1 MEKTF
6 LVLAAGL
13 GTRMKSNLPKVL
25 HSFDNKP
32 IIYNILN
39 KLKDINSFDIKV
51 VVGHKKEL
59 VIDSINEWGNINNI
73 KVEFIEQKVL
83 KGSGEAVIESLDSIR
98 RYETVVILS
107 GDVPLI
113 KRNTLVKMIRDF
125 EHKKADVVLLTAF
138 LDDPSNY
145 GRIIRDKRGRIT
157 AITEE
162 SELSD
167 EEHSIREI
175 NSGIY
180 IFNVKK
186 LSAALRCIK
195 PKGPKR
201 EIFLTDVVNEIYKK
215 GGVIS
220 SVSVK
225 DSDEV
230 YGPNS
235 KEALVDL
242 EKRYYVKN
250 AKEHLENG
258 VIIKSMDLTW
268 ISEDVKIGR
277 DSVIYPNTYIYG
289 KTVIGENCVIGPD
302 VIIEDSV
309 INDNSN
315 IKAFCVISD
324 SVVGENA
331 SVGPFSH
338 IRPQS
343 NIGQSAKIGNF
354 CEIKKSN
361 IGARSKVQH
370 LSYIGDTEMGSDV
383 NIGAGTITCN
393 YDGIKKNKTVIADGA
408 FIGSNTNLVAPIN
421 VGKNSLIGAG
431 STITDD
437 VPDNA
442 LAIAR
447 TRQIIK
453 EKKR

>member
-39 KLKDINSFDIKV
+39 KLKGISGFDIKV

-59 VIDSINEWGNINNI
+59 VIDSINRWGNINNI
-73 KVEFIEQKVL
+73 EVEFIEQKVL

-113 KRNTLVKMIRDF
+113 KRSTLVKMIRDF

-180 IFNVKK
+180 VFNVKK
-186 LSAALRCIK
+186 LSAALKCIK

-201 EIFLTDVVNEIYKK
+201 EIFLTDVVNEVYKK

-250 AKEHLENG
+250 AKKHLGNG
-258 VIIKSMDLTW
+258 VIIKSTDLTW

-289 KTVIGENCVIGPD
+289 KTVIGENCLIGPD

-309 INDNSN
+309 INNNSN

-324 SVVGENA
+324 SVVGENV

-343 NIGQSAKIGNF
+343 NIGQFAKIGNF

-361 IGARSKVQH
+361 IGVRSKVQH

-393 YDGIKKNKTVIADGA
+393 YDGIKKNKTVIGDGA
-408 FIGSNTNLVAPIN
+408 FIGSNTNLVAPVN

-437 VPDNA
+437 VSDNA

-447 TRQIIK
+447 ARQIIK

>member
-6 LVLAAGL
+6 LVLGAGL

-25 HSFDNKP
+25 HSFDNRP
-32 IIYNILN
+32 IIYNILDE
-39 KLKDINSFDIKV
+39 LKGIKGFDIKI

-59 VIDSINEWGNINNI
+59 VVDSVKRWSSNNI
-73 KVEFIEQKVL
+73 DVEFIEQKVL
-83 KGSGEAVIESLDSIR
+83 KGSGEAVIESLNSIIK
-98 RYETVVILS
+98 YETVLILS

-113 KRNTLVKMIRDF
+113 KRSTLLKMIKNF
-125 EHKKADVVLLTAF
+125 ERKKADVVLLTAF

-145 GRIIRDKRGRIT
+145 GRIIRDKRGHIT

-167 EEHSIREI
+167 EERSIREI

-180 IFNVKK
+180 VFKTK
-186 LSAALRCIK
+186 RLYEALKYIK
-195 PKGPKR
+195 PKGPKK
-201 EIFLTDVVNEIYKK
+201 EIFITDVIAEINKS
-215 GGVIS
+215 GGLIS

-225 DSDEV
+225 DADEV

-235 KEALVDL
+235 KEALVEL
-242 EKRYYVKN
+242 EKRYYIKN
-250 AKEHLENG
+250 AKKHLGNG
-258 VIIKSMDLTW
+258 VIIKSTDLTY
-268 ISEDVKIGR
+268 ISEDVKIGM

-289 KTVIGENCVIGPD
+289 NTVIGENCVIGPN
-302 VIIEDSV
+302 VIIENSV
-309 INDNSN
+309 IKDNSN
-315 IKAFCVISD
+315 IKAFCVILD
-324 SVVGENA
+324 SVVRENA

-338 IRPQS
+338 LRPQS
-343 NIGQSAKIGNF
+343 DIGQFAKIGNF
-354 CEIKKSN
+354 CEIKKSK
-361 IGARSKVQH
+361 IGERSKVQH

-393 YDGIKKNKTVIADGA
+393 YDGIKKNKTVISDGA
-408 FIGSNTNLVAPIN
+408 FIGSNTNLVAPVKI
-421 VGKNSLIGAG
+421 GKNSLIGAG

-437 VPDNA
+437 VSDNA

-447 TRQIIK
+447 AKQIIK

>member
-39 KLKDINSFDIKV
+39 KLKGISGFDIKV

-59 VIDSINEWGNINNI
+59 VIDSINKWGNINNI

-138 LDDPSNY
+138 LDNPSNY

-180 IFNVKK
+180 VFNVKK
-186 LSAALRCIK
+186 LSAALKCIK

-309 INDNSN
+309 INNNSN

-324 SVVGENA
+324 SVVGENV

-343 NIGQSAKIGNF
+343 NIGQFAKIGNF

-361 IGARSKVQH
+361 IGVRSKVQH

-393 YDGIKKNKTVIADGA
+393 YDGIKKNKTVIGDGA
-408 FIGSNTNLVAPIN
+408 FIGSNTNLVAPVN

-437 VPDNA
+437 VSDNA

-447 TRQIIK
+447 ARQIIK